1 MEKFDVAICGYGPVG
16 ATLSLL
22 LAKYNYK
29 VLIIEKNQGPCKTA
43 RAINTDGEQL
53 RIFDQFNLAEKVIAN
68 SNQIEKV
75 HFSNKD
81 LEPIQTIIA
90 SIEDTEM
97 GWPNQVL
104 FYQPELESFLREK
117 IQSSENIEVK
127 ESTELVDFK
136 NTSDGVDVVI
146 NEKNQINCNREFQQM
161 KLDPQQKNL
170 GEMPPPKNNNKWG
183 LPDIDIFPRC
193 TE

>member
-1 MEKFDVAICGYGPVG
+1 MCIRDR
-16 ATLSLL
+16 
-22 LAKYNYK
+22 
-29 VLIIEKNQGPCKTA
+29 LIIEKNHGPCKTA

-97 GWPNQVL
+97 GWPTH
-104 FYQPELESFLREK
+104 LR
-117 IQSSENIEVK
+117 I
-127 ESTELVDFK
+127 L
-136 NTSDGVDVVI
+136 NTCD
-146 NEKNQINCNREFQQM
+146 NCLNWF
-161 KLDPQQKNL
+161 
-170 GEMPPPKNNNKWG
+170 
-183 LPDIDIFPRC
+183 
-193 TE
+193 

>member
-1 MEKFDVAICGYGPVG
+1 MEKFDVAISGYGPVG

-22 LAKYNYK
+22 LAKYDYR

-53 RIFDQFNLAEKVIAN
+53 RIFDQFNLAERVIAN

-81 LEPIQTIIA
+81 LEPIQTIVA
-90 SIEDTEM
+90 SLDDTAM

-117 IQSSENIEVK
+117 IETYQNIEIK
-127 ESTELVDFK
+127 ETCELVDFR
-136 NTSDGVDVVI
+136 NTNDGVDLVI
-146 NEKNQINCNREFQQM
+146 NEKNQTV
-161 KLDPQQKNL
+161 KLKSKL
-170 GEMPPPKNNNKWG
+170 
-183 LPDIDIFPRC
+183 
-193 TE
+193 

>member
-29 VLIIEKNQGPCKTA
+29 VLIIEKNHGPCKTA

-117 IQSSENIEVK
+117 IQSSKNIEVK

-136 NTSDGVDVVI
+136 NTSDGVDLVI
-146 NEKNQINCNREFQQM
+146 NKKNQIT
-161 KLDPQQKNL
+161 
-170 GEMPPPKNNNKWG
+170 W
-183 LPDIDIFPRC
+183 
-193 TE
+193 